1 MEARR
6 RARGRRERVR
16 LAEGEAKGHGPTF
29 FAEQR
34 GLVTDGED
42 VHERRSGRRW
52 QVDLPSGCRFVPSSE
67 NQGSQ
72 IRWIGGLPPRRWFKR
87 LSVSV
92 RTVRWRV
99 RIHDH
104 PSYQQED
111 WAIVN
116 SNRIGSNVPSISSS
130 SAVSEKRM
138 AISAPPRHW
147 RGSRDRPSAR
157 TFVGADAPTT
167 FSFGPHARRRM
178 LVRPGRCSASD
189 ISPRGRDHEAGPRR
203 RRR

>member
-116 SNRIGSNVPSISSS
+116 SNRIGSERPFDFVVERRVREEDGDSRVS
-130 SAVSEKRM
+130 SALARISGPSVS
-138 AISAPPRHW
+138 AN
-147 RGSRDRPSAR
+147 
-157 TFVGADAPTT
+157 
-167 FSFGPHARRRM
+167 
-178 LVRPGRCSASD
+178 VRWC
-189 ISPRGRDHEAGPRR
+189 
-203 RRR
+203 